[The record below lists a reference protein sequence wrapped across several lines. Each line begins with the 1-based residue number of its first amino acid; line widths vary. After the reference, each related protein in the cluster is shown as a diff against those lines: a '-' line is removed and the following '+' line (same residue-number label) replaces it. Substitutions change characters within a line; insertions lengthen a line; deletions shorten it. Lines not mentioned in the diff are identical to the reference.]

1 MNFTREPII
10 ETIITPKEGYKL
22 TVKCTKGGAS
32 EYNVD
37 AIEVVNFG
45 TALFYRSLERPK
57 AFLLPMS
64 DFEVLETKETR
75 VAIKSASVEKSVKIA
90 GGKAKELN
98 SDEPDKKRR
107 RTRRRRSDEKPAK
120 AEEAKAEG
128 GDKPDEAKPVSSPR
142 PTSLF
147 APPTTLISDK
157 VKAQKSLE
165 EDISEKKVDVDDFA
179 SEELQKPDPELFET
193 STEVDE
199 EVKLPTPDKE

>member
-10 ETIITPKEGYKL
+10 ETIITPREGYKL
-22 TVKCTKGGAS
+22 TLKCTKGGAS

-75 VAIKSASVEKSVKIA
+75 VAIKSAAVEKSVKIA
-90 GGKAKELN
+90 GGKAKETS

-107 RTRRRRSDEKPAK
+107 RSRRRRSEDKPVK
-120 AEEAKAEG
+120 AEEAKTEG
-128 GDKPDEAKPVSSPR
+128 GDKPNEAKPVSLPR

-157 VKAQKSLE
+157 VKAQRSLE
-165 EDISEKKVDVDDFA
+165 EAASEKTLNVEDFPGD
-179 SEELQKPDPELFET
+179 EVQKPDPELFET
-193 STEVDE
+193 STEVDA

>member
-90 GGKAKELN
+90 GGKAKEI
-98 SDEPDKKRR
+98 S
-107 RTRRRRSDEKPAK
+107 SW
-120 AEEAKAEG
+120 
-128 GDKPDEAKPVSSPR
+128 KPV
-142 PTSLF
+142 
-147 APPTTLISDK
+147 
-157 VKAQKSLE
+157 VKALAPSNEERPMRPIDAFMSGAQFHLSDVRACKEDLWESTMGILCSIFLEYSL
-165 EDISEKKVDVDDFA
+165 KGNMAVNGKLCKV
-179 SEELQKPDPELFET
+179 
-193 STEVDE
+193 
-199 EVKLPTPDKE
+199 